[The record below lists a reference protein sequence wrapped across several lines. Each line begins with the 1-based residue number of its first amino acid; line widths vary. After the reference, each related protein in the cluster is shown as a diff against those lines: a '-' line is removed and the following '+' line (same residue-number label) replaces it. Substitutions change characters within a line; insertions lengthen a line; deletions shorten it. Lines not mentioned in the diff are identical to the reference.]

1 MKKIAL
7 LVSISGLAFTPL
19 GAALADPFARYIQ
32 RSDTISL
39 SGGDAK
45 EVNATTHIID
55 PWPRHVGNRRI
66 PGNGERMSGAVERYR
81 DVSKLPQ
88 APRPIVQGG
97 GGGGPAAG
105 GGYGGP
111 GAGGGGAPM
120 GATPGGGAAA
130 R

>member
-1 MKKIAL
+1 MNRIAL
-7 LVSISGLAFTPL
+7 VISITALTLTPL
-19 GAALADPFARYIQ
+19 SAFADPFARYIQ

-39 SGGDAK
+39 SAGDAK

-55 PWPRHVGNRRI
+55 PWPRYVGNRRI

-97 GGGGPAAG
+97 AG
-105 GGYGGP
+105 GGVAGGSGYGGA

>member
-1 MKKIAL
+1 MKKITL
-7 LVSISGLAFTPL
+7 LVSITAVALTPL
-19 GAALADPFARYIQ
+19 SALADPFGRYIQ

-39 SGGDAK
+39 SAGDAK